1 MRKLITA
8 LTLCLISSAAFI
20 AQSQAEPSVERIG
33 KTLFH
38 PWGMDFLSDTSMIV
52 TERRGKMFKIDLESG
67 TRDELSGVPDVFS
80 FRQGGMLDV
89 KVSEQDP
96 TIVYYCYSR
105 PEGNRASTAVD
116 MAKLNG
122 NALTDTKTIFV
133 ANNKSN
139 ASVHFG
145 CRIEISGDKIFV
157 TMGDRGSRFEAQDPS
172 IHSGA
177 VVRLNLDGSV
187 PEGNPNLDGWQP
199 DIYSKGHRNPQ
210 GMALNPKTGEIWL
223 HEHGPR
229 GGDEINVVI
238 AGENYG
244 WPIVSHGEEYA
255 GGKIGKGTSSPEFED
270 PIWTWIPSIA
280 PSGMAFYQGDMFPE
294 FKDKLLVGS
303 LKFRSLYVVDLKD
316 NRPVSE
322 TPVLENT
329 VGRVRD
335 VSIAPDGSIYLLS
348 DQKDGG
354 LYRISQ

>member
-1 MRKLITA
+1 MRKLIAT
-8 LTLCLISSAAFI
+8 LTLCLISSAVI
-20 AQSQAEPSVERIG
+20 VAQSQAEPKIERIG

-67 TRDELSGVPDVFS
+67 ARDELSGVPDVFS

-89 KVSEQDP
+89 KVSEQEP
-96 TIVYYCYSR
+96 TTIYYCYSR
-105 PEGNRASTAVD
+105 PEGNRASTAID
-116 MAKLNG
+116 MAKING
-122 NALTDTKTIFV
+122 SALIDTKTIFV

-139 ASVHFG
+139 ASIHFG
-145 CRIEISGDKIFV
+145 CRIEISNNKLYV
-157 TMGDRGSRFEAQDPS
+157 TMGDRGSRFEAQDPN

-187 PEGNPNLDGWQP
+187 PADNPNLKNWQP

-210 GMALNPKTGEIWL
+210 GMAKNPRTGELWL

-229 GGDEINVVI
+229 GGDEINVVK
-238 AGENYG
+238 AGKNYG
-244 WPIVSHGEEYA
+244 WPIVSHGEEYS
-255 GGKIGKGTSSPEFED
+255 GGKIGKGTSAPEFED

-280 PSGMAFYQGDMFPE
+280 PSGMAFYQGNMFPE
-294 FKDKLLVGS
+294 LQNKLLVGS
-303 LKFRSLYVVDLKD
+303 LKFRALYAVDMND

-322 TPVLENT
+322 TPLYENT

-335 VSIAPDGSIYLLS
+335 VSIGPDGSIYLLS

-354 LYRISQ
+354 LYRISR